1 MNCASPSGQISPT
14 IITNKPQRI
23 PMEPRRVRS
32 LVLKELISADGP
44 SPFPALTQIEAWGVE
59 ADGQ

>member
-1 MNCASPSGQISPT
+1 MEFSDGSRMEIQLQK
-14 IITNKPQRI
+14 TNKPQRI

>member
-1 MNCASPSGQISPT
+1 MEIPLQK
-14 IITNKPQRI
+14 TNKPQRI